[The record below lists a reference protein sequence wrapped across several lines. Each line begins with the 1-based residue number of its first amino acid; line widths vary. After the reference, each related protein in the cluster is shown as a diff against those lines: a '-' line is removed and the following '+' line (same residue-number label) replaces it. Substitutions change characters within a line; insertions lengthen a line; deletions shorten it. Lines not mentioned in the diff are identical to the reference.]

1 MTGKYIILDH
11 QADARIRAEGQDF
24 AETLRALCLGMWSLM
39 IDAEAVPDKER
50 WEVAAEGDDEEEL
63 VVKLL
68 NEHLYRLS
76 GEGLVVKDLLVMFP
90 APGSVLTRCR
100 GATVRDGVDILR
112 EVKAATYNDIL
123 ITPTLMEVTFD
134 L

>member
-1 MTGKYIILDH
+1 MTGKYTILDH
-11 QADARIRAEGQDF
+11 QADARVRAEGRDF

-39 IDAEAVPDKER
+39 VDLQAVPDKER

-68 NEHLYRLS
+68 NEHLYRLA
-76 GEGLVVKDLLVMFP
+76 GEGLVVRDLLVTFP
-90 APGSVLTRCR
+90 EPRLVLTRCR
-100 GATVRDGVDILR
+100 GATVEDGVEIFR

>member
-1 MTGKYIILDH
+1 MTGKYVILDH
-11 QADARIRAEGQDF
+11 QADARVRAEGADF

-39 IDAEAVPDKER
+39 VDLETVPDRKS

-68 NEHLYRLS
+68 NEHLYRFA
-76 GEGLVVKDLLVMFP
+76 GEGLVVKDLLVLSVT
-90 APGSVLTRCR
+90 PGSVLTRCR
-100 GATVRDGVDILR
+100 GATVEDGVEILR

>member
-11 QADARIRAEGQDF
+11 RADARIRAEGSDF
-24 AETLRALCLGMWSLM
+24 AQTLRALCLGMWSLM
-39 IDAEAVPDKER
+39 VDTETVPDKKS
-50 WEVAAEGDDEEEL
+50 WEVAVEGDDEEEL
-63 VVKLL
+63 VVNLL
-68 NEHLYRLS
+68 NEHLYRFA
-76 GEGLVVKDLLVMFP
+76 GEGLVVKDLLVSSM

-100 GATVRDGVDILR
+100 GASVEDCVEILR

>member
-11 QADARIRAEGQDF
+11 QADARIRAEGRGF

-39 IDAEAVPDKER
+39 VDMETVPDKQS
-50 WEVAAEGDDEEEL
+50 WEVAAEGDDEEEI
-63 VVKLL
+63 VVNLL

-76 GEGLVVKDLLVMFP
+76 GEGLVVRDVLVIST

-100 GATVRDGVDILR
+100 GATIGDGVEILR

-123 ITPTLMEVTFD
+123 ITPALMEVTFD